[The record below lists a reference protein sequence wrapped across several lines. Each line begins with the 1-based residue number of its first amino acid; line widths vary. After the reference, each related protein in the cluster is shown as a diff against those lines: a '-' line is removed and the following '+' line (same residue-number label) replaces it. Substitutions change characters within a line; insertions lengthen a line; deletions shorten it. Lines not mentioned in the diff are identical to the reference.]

1 MSSLARIDAAEP
13 PGDGGNDE
21 QRDYI
26 PVILRAMAEQNI
38 SQRKLALK
46 AGISKTRLAL
56 LLHSD
61 PTKRVA
67 MTLVEFQTILS
78 ALEINLLQA
87 IIRVETLRDQKLA
100 DDERYA
106 TLIAMLGEVFKG
118 LPSMLVTALEEID
131 GLDGTEVRR
140 EWAGPLQA
148 AVVARL
154 VKEVSNVMTRRAS
167 FAEIANHGI

>member
-100 DDERYA
+100 DDERY
-106 TLIAMLGEVFKG
+106 
-118 LPSMLVTALEEID
+118 
-131 GLDGTEVRR
+131 
-140 EWAGPLQA
+140 
-148 AVVARL
+148 
-154 VKEVSNVMTRRAS
+154 
-167 FAEIANHGI
+167 